1 MRAPTTDKS
10 DASAYLALK
19 EGNAAMTT
27 TTQTAA
33 RTAGSLTSPATGESG
48 QDVATEL
55 TVAVLD
61 PETARHP
68 DRLEE
73 LLAKREARATWQPGA
88 GRVEL
93 FRYRDLAIRIASGA
107 AVRSRRSETALAG
120 RLGARLERPQPFYSR
135 QLVSGP
141 PPAEAFSAIVVNR
154 MQPRHSDRVAELFAS
169 LDATDFPSTMGTRAR
184 RLYSVAPD
192 IYLHVQEFEQV
203 DGLAVID
210 EAWRDS
216 DPRFLRICADLTPL
230 VPPYD
235 DTCTTHED
243 HVARRFHVRSAP

>member
-1 MRAPTTDKS
+1 
-10 DASAYLALK
+10 
-19 EGNAAMTT
+19 MTT
-27 TTQTAA
+27 TTPTPT
-33 RTAGSLTSPATGESG
+33 RTAGSPSTTTIGEPG
-48 QDVATEL
+48 RGVVTEL

-68 DRLEE
+68 DRLEAA
-73 LLAKREARATWQPGA
+73 LARREERAVWRAGP

-93 FRYRDLAIRIASGA
+93 FGYRDLAIRIASGA
-107 AVRSRRSETALAG
+107 AVRGRRSEIAVAD
-120 RLGARLERPQPFYSR
+120 RLGARIECPQPFYSR
-135 QLVSGP
+135 RLVPGP

-154 MQPRHSDRVAELFAS
+154 MAPRHRDRVAELFAG

-216 DPRFLRICADLTPL
+216 DPRFLQIVADLTPL

-235 DTCTTHED
+235 DSCTTHEE
-243 HVARRFHVRSAP
+243 HLAQRFYVRSAA

>member
-1 MRAPTTDKS
+1 
-10 DASAYLALK
+10 
-19 EGNAAMTT
+19 MTT
-27 TTQTAA
+27 TTQTAH
-33 RTAGSLTSPATGESG
+33 RTARSRTSPPIGESG
-48 QDVATEL
+48 RDVSTEL
-55 TVAVLD
+55 TVAILD
-61 PETARHP
+61 PETAGHP
-68 DRLEE
+68 QRLEE
-73 LLAKREARATWQPGA
+73 ALARREERASWQPGA

-107 AVRSRRSETALAG
+107 AVRSHTSETALAA
-120 RLGARLERPQPFYSR
+120 RLGVRLERPRPFYSR
-135 QLVSGP
+135 QLASGP
-141 PPAEAFSAIVVNR
+141 PPAETFSAIVVNR
-154 MQPRHSDRVAELFAS
+154 MAARQRDRVAELFAT

-216 DPRFLRICADLTPL
+216 DPRFLKIVADLTPL

-235 DTCTTHED
+235 DTCPAHED
-243 HVARRFHVRSAP
+243 HVAERFHVRSAP

>member
-1 MRAPTTDKS
+1 M
-10 DASAYLALK
+10 
-19 EGNAAMTT
+19 
-27 TTQTAA
+27 
-33 RTAGSLTSPATGESG
+33 AGSSTSPAIGQPG
-48 QDVATEL
+48 QDVVTEV

-68 DRLEE
+68 DRVEE
-73 LLAKREARATWQPGA
+73 ALAKREDRATWQPGA

-120 RLGARLERPQPFYSR
+120 RAGARLECPEPFYSR
-135 QLVSGP
+135 QLSSGP

-154 MQPRHSDRVAELFAS
+154 MAPRHRDRVAELFAG

-192 IYLHVQEFEQV
+192 IYLHVQEFEQG

-216 DPRFLRICADLTPL
+216 DPRFLQIVADLTPL

-235 DTCTTHED
+235 DTCATHED
-243 HVARRFHVRSAP
+243 HVAQRFHVRSAP

>member
-1 MRAPTTDKS
+1 MTATTRSAPRTDRS
-10 DASAYLALK
+10 S
-19 EGNAAMTT
+19 TP
-27 TTQTAA
+27 
-33 RTAGSLTSPATGESG
+33 PAIRESG

-61 PETARHP
+61 AETAAHP
-68 DRLEE
+68 ERLEE
-73 LLAKREARATWQPGA
+73 VLAEREERVTWRPGS

-93 FRYRDLAIRIASGA
+93 FRYHDLAIRIAAGA
-107 AVRSRRSETALAG
+107 GVRGRRSDTAIAG

-135 QLVSGP
+135 RLVSGP

-154 MQPRHSDRVAELFAS
+154 MAQRQRDRVAELFAG
-169 LDATDFPSTMGTRAR
+169 LDATDFPSTMGTRVR
-184 RLYSVAPD
+184 RLYCAAPD

-210 EAWRDS
+210 EAWRDG
-216 DPRFLRICADLTPL
+216 DPRFLKICADLTPL
-230 VPPYD
+230 VAPYD

-243 HVARRFHVRSAP
+243 HVALRFYARTAP

>member
-1 MRAPTTDKS
+1 MS
-10 DASAYLALK
+10 
-19 EGNAAMTT
+19 
-27 TTQTAA
+27 A
-33 RTAGSLTSPATGESG
+33 RTHELDRDVTTPGESG

-55 TVAVLD
+55 TVAILD

-68 DRLEE
+68 DRLEQV
-73 LLAKREARATWQPGA
+73 LPRREERATWQPGA

-107 AVRSRRSETALAG
+107 AVGSRRYETALAD
-120 RLGARLERPQPFYSR
+120 RVAARLERPQPFYSR

-141 PPAEAFSAIVVNR
+141 WPAEAFSAIVVNR
-154 MQPRHSDRVAELFAS
+154 MAPRHRERVAALFAG
-169 LDATDFPSTMGTRAR
+169 LDATDFPSTMGTRLR

-216 DPRFLRICADLTPL
+216 DSRFLKICADLTPL

-235 DTCTTHED
+235 DACTAHED
-243 HVARRFHVRSAP
+243 HVAQRFYVRSAS